1 MILIRRC
8 WDMGD
13 SVLLDRRLSG
23 NGASCV
29 NCGAGEERNLGFQE
43 VDLVL
48 GDEMLDRM
56 VPKILHGTGWI

>member
-1 MILIRRC
+1 
-8 WDMGD
+8 MGD
-13 SVLLDRRLSG
+13 SVLLHRRLSG